1 MKYYKHDSCIEDWQ
15 AKAQIFCHPKNRNL
29 KVTFVLHTLNHMEPE
44 KEKKINKASEPQA
57 GYELS
62 NNKQIIFFN
71 SFEES
76 EEYNRKQMCE
86 ASYEQR
92 LKNLEVLRSRRF
104 ILDRIQKLKLPM
116 IKYLLSLK
124 LSICDVQ

>member
-1 MKYYKHDSCIEDWQ
+1 
-15 AKAQIFCHPKNRNL
+15 
-29 KVTFVLHTLNHMEPE
+29 MEPE
-44 KEKKINKASEPQA
+44 KEKKINKASEPRA

-62 NNKQIIFFN
+62 NNKQIVFFN

-76 EEYNRKQMCE
+76 EEYNRKKMCE

-104 ILDRIQKLKLPM
+104 IFRQN
-116 IKYLLSLK
+116 
-124 LSICDVQ
+124 

>member
-1 MKYYKHDSCIEDWQ
+1 
-15 AKAQIFCHPKNRNL
+15 
-29 KVTFVLHTLNHMEPE
+29 MEPE
-44 KEKKINKASEPQA
+44 KEKKINKASEPRA
-57 GYELS
+57 GYDLS

-104 ILDRIQKLKLPM
+104 IFRQNSKAETSHDKIFVIVKAE
-116 IKYLLSLK
+116 YLLC
-124 LSICDVQ
+124 SILNLIV